1 MLTRQEALSWFEF
14 KEPWELHC
22 LNVASLSEKIANHIK
37 GVDSQYAFVYGLVHD
52 IGRITERGKSEPK
65 SHPVEG
71 YNYLMERGYK
81 EEAMSCITHTFP
93 SLKDITLVPGM
104 CHPEWAPNK
113 NIEEFQYDE
122 IDTFIRAKLRD
133 YTPSIYDTIVLISD
147 LMSAGKETVAIRERL
162 DKVYEKYGDK
172 PNRKQVYEQIDKRKC
187 EVEARIF
194 PHKTIEEI
202 VGL

>member
-1 MLTRQEALSWFEF
+1 MLTRQEALSWFKF

-22 LNVASLSEKIANHIK
+22 LNVASLSEKIANYIE
-37 GVDSQYAFVYGLVHD
+37 GVDSQHAFVYGLVHD
-52 IGRITERGKSEPK
+52 IGRIT
-65 SHPVEG
+65 
-71 YNYLMERGYK
+71 ERGYK

-113 NIEEFQYDE
+113 NIDEFQYDE

-133 YTPSIYDTIVLISD
+133 YTPSIYDTIVLMSD

-172 PNRKQVYEQIDKRKC
+172 PNKKQVYEQIDKRKR